1 MSATVSYDDRIDTDT
16 ELSLGQT
23 LALVGRSLALI
34 SKVKS
39 LFACKFVF
47 ALVAILPPV
56 IFPWFLKIVVDQ
68 VILQQP
74 FSNDVRF
81 PPFMLPLIAALRDSS
96 PSDIMLS
103 LSLLFFVLLFFF
115 GMRAWPTEQAEREA
129 LPAGHDAA
137 TQSEQA
143 LSAGGS
149 KTGGL

>member
-103 LSLLFFVLLFFF
+103 LSLLFFVLLFSP
-115 GMRAWPTEQAEREA
+115 M
-129 LPAGHDAA
+129 
-137 TQSEQA
+137 
-143 LSAGGS
+143 
-149 KTGGL
+149 K